1 MLADE
6 TARRLPYPDDSAITP
21 SKYEAPCG
29 RRENPVDTDA
39 LHCMRALSP
48 SRRFR
53 LAIQHDRIEGLAQAL
68 FEEVGEALFLFE
80 PERLRILDANSAA
93 QRLSGFALPKLLGR
107 SLDDLFSSE
116 NPSHPQDLQSAARKS
131 TPFHSPVKYFLQTIK
146 RGVRV
151 PVTLTFAR
159 LHVTPQTL
167 GLLTARDARLQCEPE
182 ANDAADIQSLMV
194 CVPDCL
200 WSGMIDDGGQRHY
213 YYLSPAIQ
221 KISGQPPAFFT
232 EDSKRWEEIVHSEDR
247 EVWAQAR
254 GQLCRGQ
261 STRIDY
267 RILRPDGTWARVNER
282 ILVTK
287 SELNLQLCG
296 IITELSEK

>member
-1 MLADE
+1 
-6 TARRLPYPDDSAITP
+6 
-21 SKYEAPCG
+21 
-29 RRENPVDTDA
+29 
-39 LHCMRALSP
+39 
-48 SRRFR
+48 

-80 PERLRILDANSAA
+80 PEGLRILDANSAA
-93 QRLSGFALPKLLGR
+93 QRLSGFGLPRLLGR

-116 NPSHPQDLQSAARKS
+116 NPSHPQDLESAARKP
-131 TPFHSPVKYFLQTIK
+131 TPFRPVRYFLQTIK

-167 GLLTARDARLQCEPE
+167 GLVTARDARPQCEPE
-182 ANDAADIQSLMV
+182 ANDAADLQSLMAS
-194 CVPDCL
+194 VPDCL
-200 WSGMIDDGGQRHY
+200 WSGMIDDSGQLHY

-221 KISGQPPAFFT
+221 EIAGQPPAFFA
-232 EDSKRWEEIVHSEDR
+232 EDSKRWEAIVHSEDR

-254 GQLCRGQ
+254 GQLFRGQ

-282 ILVTK
+282 IQVTK
-287 SELNLQLCG
+287 SELTLQLCG